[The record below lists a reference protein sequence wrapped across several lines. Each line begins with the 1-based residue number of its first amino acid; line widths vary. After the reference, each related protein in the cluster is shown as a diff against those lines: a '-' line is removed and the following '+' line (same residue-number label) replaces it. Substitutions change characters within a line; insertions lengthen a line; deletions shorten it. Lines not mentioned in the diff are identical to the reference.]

1 MRAVVLKEFGGVEN
15 FEDADW
21 PEREP
26 APEEVRLRAKA
37 VSVNPTDFK
46 ARRGG
51 NQGAVPIILG
61 RDTAGVVESVGER
74 VSEFSPGDE
83 VMAYLPRFGDSGGDG
98 YAELVCIHQAFVV
111 KKPRNV
117 TFAQAASLPLV
128 SLTAHEAIIMKARV
142 EAGEA
147 VFVAGGSGGVGTM
160 GLQMLRRIGASPIIV
175 TAGSDESARYIEGLI
190 GPAPNGVLKYPGLS
204 FDELAHQA
212 VEMNGGRLFPA
223 TFDFVGREMKKLC
236 CEVVDY
242 WGRISSITPEPGAP
256 IDEFFSSQEGPLF
269 TKSASFHGTF
279 LRAPVRGGGPACYGV
294 YKKAL
299 EEIRDWVEAGEIK
312 APELTDM
319 GVMNG
324 ENIAQAHTFLEEG
337 HVRGKLVLHVG
348 E

>member
-1 MRAVVLKEFGGVEN
+1 MQAVVLTEFGGVEN

-21 PEREP
+21 PEKEP
-26 APEEVRLRAKA
+26 DADQVKIRAKA

-61 RDTAGVVESVGER
+61 RDTAGVVESVGAN
-74 VSEFSPGDE
+74 VTEFSPGDE

-98 YAELVCIHQAFVV
+98 YAEFVCIHQAFVV
-111 KKPRNV
+111 KKPINA
-117 TFAQAASLPLV
+117 TFEQAAALPLV
-128 SLTAHEAIIMKARV
+128 SLTAHEAVIMKARV
-142 EAGEA
+142 EPGEA

-160 GLQMLRRIGASPIIV
+160 GLQILTRIGASPIVV
-175 TAGSDESARYIEGLI
+175 TAGSDESARYIEELI
-190 GPAPNGVLKYPGLS
+190 APAPVSVLKYPGLS
-204 FDELAHQA
+204 LDELSRRA
-212 VEMNGGRLFPA
+212 VEMNGGRLYPA

-242 WGRISSITPEPGAP
+242 WGRISSIAPEPGAP

-279 LRAPVRGGGPACYGV
+279 LRAPVRGGGPAYYGV

-299 EEIRDWVEAGEIK
+299 EEIRDRVEAGELK
-312 APELTDM
+312 PPPLTDM
-319 GVMNG
+319 GVMSAG
-324 ENIAQAHTFLEEG
+324 NIAQAHTLLEEG
-337 HVRGKLVLHVG
+337 HVRGKLVLRVG
-348 E
+348 D

>member
-1 MRAVVLKEFGGVEN
+1 MYAVVLKEFGGVEN

-26 APEEVRLRAKA
+26 EPEEVKIRARA
-37 VSVNPTDFK
+37 ISLNPTDFK

-61 RDTAGVVESVGER
+61 RDTAGVVESVGGG
-74 VSEFSPGDE
+74 VTEFSPGDE

-98 YAELVCIHQAFVV
+98 YAQFVCIHTAFVV
-111 KKPRNV
+111 KKPTNA
-117 TFAQAASLPLV
+117 TFGQAAALPLV
-128 SLTAHEAIIMKARV
+128 SLTAHEAVIMKARV
-142 EAGEA
+142 QPGEA

-160 GLQMLRRIGASPIIV
+160 GLQMLARIGSSPIIV
-175 TAGSDESARYIEGLI
+175 TAGSDESAKYMEDLI
-190 GPAPNGVLKYPGLS
+190 APTPVAVLKYSGLS
-204 FDELAHQA
+204 LDALSRRA

-242 WGRISSITPEPGAP
+242 WGRISSIAPEPGAP

-279 LRAPVRGGGPACYGV
+279 LRAPVRGGGPAYYGV

-312 APELTDM
+312 APQVTDM
-319 GVMNG
+319 GEMNT
-324 ENIAQAHTFLEEG
+324 ENIARAHTLLEEG

-348 E
+348 G